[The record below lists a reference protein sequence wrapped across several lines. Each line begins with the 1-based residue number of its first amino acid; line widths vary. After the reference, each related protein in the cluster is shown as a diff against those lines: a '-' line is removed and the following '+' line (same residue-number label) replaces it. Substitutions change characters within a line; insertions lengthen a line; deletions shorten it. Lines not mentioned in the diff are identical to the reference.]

1 MVGEGRKPP
10 LHRVFGPSTPGSW
23 GQSALS
29 EKLVRPSRHRTFD
42 QVLHALD
49 TDRTRIDFSCFIS
62 GQPAQAGQAELGP
75 VSPTGGYRRAVD
87 GRKAFTASAPSRL
100 LHRPPSACRSEV
112 ATASQPIIKS
122 PHRML

>member
-23 GQSALS
+23 GQSAPS

-49 TDRTRIDFSCFIS
+49 TTGHGSTS
-62 GQPAQAGQAELGP
+62 PASFRGN
-75 VSPTGGYRRAVD
+75 
-87 GRKAFTASAPSRL
+87 
-100 LHRPPSACRSEV
+100 
-112 ATASQPIIKS
+112 
-122 PHRML
+122 PHKPDQQSSVP